1 MSDMMVGTDVMLPT
15 KPVKNFTI
23 QELNNYFFGGW
34 SFEETTFILNS
45 SNSIP
50 SQINVA
56 PGVPLIEVVPPAPP
70 GKFAII
76 DPKYATWQTIHE
88 PGNPLVS
95 TAAVPGMFIGQYW
108 DFNYNI
114 LASTSLLSGDNGA
127 GLSTLTQMG
136 IGTDGINPEASVNTI
151 TKLQKSPVYGLDEY
165 PVYVS
170 NSGVRIL
177 VVGFSDLNF
186 VGQATVK
193 LQVRYKY
200 VNLI

>member
-1 MSDMMVGTDVMLPT
+1 MMVGTDVMLPT

-45 SNSIP
+45 STSIP
-50 SQINVA
+50 SQLSVA
-56 PGVPLIEVVPPAPP
+56 AGVPIIEVVPPAPP
-70 GKFAII
+70 GKFTII

-88 PGNPLVS
+88 PGNPLMQ
-95 TAAVPGMFIGQYW
+95 TGGFLDFMFIGQYW

-114 LASTSLLSGDNGA
+114 LASTSLLSGDSGA

-136 IGTDGINPEASVNTI
+136 IGTVGISPEASVNTI

-165 PVYVS
+165 PVYIS
-170 NSGVRIL
+170 NSGIRIL
-177 VVGFSDLNF
+177 VVGFTDINF

-200 VNLI
+200 INVI